1 MEEPRTIVHD
11 ELLMEQLNNR
21 NWDEL
26 WLRLMGRCFWTM
38 RKRFRSKMDN
48 EELKTFSRNIIGEV
62 IGKIFIEKTRKWN
75 IDKYAEFEDFIVG
88 VIDSHI
94 SNTLKTKSKELK
106 IGDDEFQ
113 LNQNGVLEPN
123 AQDIA
128 ITKELKSEIYKE
140 LESAGACD
148 DELLVFDCLIEG
160 IEKPEDIRSDLGM
173 SESDFHNAWRR
184 LKRKRKVI
192 QVKLAANGY

>member
-1 MEEPRTIVHD
+1 MEEPNSIAPD

-21 NWDEL
+21 NWEEL
-26 WLRLMGRCFWTM
+26 WLRLMGRCFWLM

-62 IGKIFIEKTRKWN
+62 IGKIFIEKTRNWN
-75 IDKYAEFEDFIVG
+75 TEKYPEFEDFIVG

-94 SNTLKTKSKELK
+94 SNSLKKKSKELK
-106 IGDDEFQ
+106 ILDDQFTRRF
-113 LNQNGVLEPN
+113 NGELEPN
-123 AQDIA
+123 AQDTV

-140 LESAGACD
+140 LESAGASD
-148 DELLVFDCLIEG
+148 DELLVFDCLTDG
-160 IEKPEDIRSDLGM
+160 IEKPEDIRNDLGM
-173 SESDFHNAWRR
+173 SESDFHNTWRR

-192 QVKLAANGY
+192 QVKLEANGY

>member
-1 MEEPRTIVHD
+1 MEEPKTIAPD

-26 WLRLMGRCFWTM
+26 WLRLMGRCFWLM

-62 IGKIFIEKTRKWN
+62 IGKIFIEKTRNWN
-75 IDKYAEFEDFIVG
+75 TEKYSEFEDFIVG

-94 SNTLKTKSKELK
+94 SNSLKKKSKELK
-106 IGDDEFQ
+106 IVDDQFLLGFNGD
-113 LNQNGVLEPN
+113 LEPN
-123 AQDIA
+123 AQDIV

-140 LESAGACD
+140 LESAGASD
-148 DELLVFDCLIEG
+148 DELLVFDCLTEG
-160 IEKPEDIRSDLGM
+160 IEKPEDIRNDLGM
-173 SESDFHNAWRR
+173 SESDFHNTWRR

-192 QVKLAANGY
+192 QVKLEANGY